1 MAFFSS
7 VTALAQP
14 LFQKGYDLS
23 LAVRKDESSPPEWIT
38 KNQVVDVLICYEDD
52 KITVYSKETQIYRM
66 INKVSE
72 TEDFA
77 TWLMIDGKGLKC
89 HATSGVH
96 RETSLLFLKIEYV
109 DTVILYLTRP
119 N

>member
-1 MAFFSS
+1 MKSFILGVMAFFSS

-52 KITVYSKETQIYRM
+52 KITVYSKETQI
-66 INKVSE
+66 
-72 TEDFA
+72 
-77 TWLMIDGKGLKC
+77 
-89 HATSGVH
+89 
-96 RETSLLFLKIEYV
+96 
-109 DTVILYLTRP
+109 
-119 N
+119 